1 MIMNLKNAVSTMSHF
16 VNDTSS
22 VVNDAIDGLLLQS
35 NGALAR
41 LDAFP
46 RVVVRAD
53 WQRDRVALIAGGGSG
68 HEPSHAGFVS
78 DGLLTAAVCGD
89 LFASP
94 PVEAVLAAIRHVASR
109 EHGAVLIVKSYTG
122 DRLNF
127 ALAMERARV
136 LGFPV
141 EMIVVED
148 DVALPDAS
156 RARGIAGTLF
166 VHKICGYFAQRREP
180 LARVVA
186 EGRAVAGA
194 VRSMGVALTS
204 CALPGRAS
212 GDNRIA
218 PGMMELGMGIH
229 GERGAATVPLE
240 RADPL
245 VARIAAQLLDG
256 VAPDARFACVLNNLG
271 GTSVLEMSL
280 LVASL
285 ARSPLRGRID
295 LLIGPASLMTSS
307 AMHGFS
313 LSIVPLVD
321 SERSAALLAPVAAA
335 AWCAAR
341 PLGGAAATAKL
352 EPLPSRVVVPSANVA
367 LERIIQV
374 VCKRLIAAE
383 AQLNELD
390 RQCGDGDTGTAIAS
404 GCRATLDAL
413 PTLAL
418 ADTASTLESIGD
430 LWSLAAGGSIGV
442 LSSIFF
448 TASAKALRSGQT
460 LVDALID
467 GQERVSQ
474 SGGARLGDRTLLDA
488 LVPAL
493 HALRQGVTDAVTA
506 AKNGA
511 AGTAKMPRARAGR
524 SEYIGGDLLGI
535 VDPGALAIAM
545 AFESIV

>member
-229 GERGAATVPLE
+229 GEKGASTVPVE
-240 RADPL
+240 
-245 VARIAAQLLDG
+245 
-256 VAPDARFACVLNNLG
+256 
-271 GTSVLEMSL
+271 
-280 LVASL
+280 
-285 ARSPLRGRID
+285 
-295 LLIGPASLMTSS
+295 
-307 AMHGFS
+307 
-313 LSIVPLVD
+313 
-321 SERSAALLAPVAAA
+321 
-335 AWCAAR
+335 
-341 PLGGAAATAKL
+341 
-352 EPLPSRVVVPSANVA
+352 NV
-367 LERIIQV
+367 R
-374 VCKRLIAAE
+374 R
-383 AQLNELD
+383 D
-390 RQCGDGDTGTAIAS
+390 RRCD
-404 GCRATLDAL
+404 RH
-413 PTLAL
+413 
-418 ADTASTLESIGD
+418 
-430 LWSLAAGGSIGV
+430 
-442 LSSIFF
+442 
-448 TASAKALRSGQT
+448 ASARGPREESAFCMHTEQSR
-460 LVDALID
+460 
-467 GQERVSQ
+467 RYVS
-474 SGGARLGDRTLLDA
+474 ARDEHRCCRTGRDRRCRRTSTCWLGR
-488 LVPAL
+488 
-493 HALRQGVTDAVTA
+493 R
-506 AKNGA
+506 
-511 AGTAKMPRARAGR
+511 R
-524 SEYIGGDLLGI
+524 
-535 VDPGALAIAM
+535 
-545 AFESIV
+545 